1 MYILRIIMCDPL
13 QDPTKKQFFQDLPL
27 QYNIVFPKLFPLT
40 LQTLTPASNQ
50 VKTNILNKTNARF
63 WDQAQ

>member
-1 MYILRIIMCDPL
+1 MCDPL

-40 LQTLTPASNQ
+40 LQTLTPTSNQ